1 MHFCVVHFVN
11 AVSRQATLSDEM
23 VFQKLITSVWESS
36 THLQIKKQL
45 HFKFFLP
52 NTPNSTSSIVD
63 LLQKKGGAAPQLHG
77 FHGVPQ
83 EVLHQIQVSWSWVKL
98 PTNATD

>member
-1 MHFCVVHFVN
+1 
-11 AVSRQATLSDEM
+11 
-23 VFQKLITSVWESS
+23 
-36 THLQIKKQL
+36 
-45 HFKFFLP
+45 
-52 NTPNSTSSIVD
+52 VD
-63 LLQKKGGAAPQLHG
+63 LLQKKGGVDPQLHG